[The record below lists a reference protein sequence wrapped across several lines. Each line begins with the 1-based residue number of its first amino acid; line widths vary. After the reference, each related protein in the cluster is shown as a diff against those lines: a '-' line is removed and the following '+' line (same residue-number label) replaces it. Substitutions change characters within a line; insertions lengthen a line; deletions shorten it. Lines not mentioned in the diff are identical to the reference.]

1 MLKSELYE
9 LITTSNNFRFVTVSP
24 PDCGDYKI
32 TYDEFLRIMI
42 KYRKN
47 MSNLMLVCE
56 MSDNERLHFHFI
68 YNFIDHKKHNF
79 LINKEFR
86 GNKWNTLNTQH
97 PPKGGCEYLMKDQ
110 NILHYVDQSYFNRQD
125 LEILFQIKQNAR
137 KTAFR
142 IAKMKREGVFDLPEI
157 PRCFRESD
165 SSSDDMASNLKS

>member
-1 MLKSELYE
+1 MLNRELYE
-9 LITTSNNFRFVTVSP
+9 QIVTSNHFRFVTVSP
-24 PDCGDYKI
+24 PDCGDYQL

-47 MSNLMLVCE
+47 MSALLCVCE

-86 GNKWNTLNTQH
+86 GNKWNTLNTQF
-97 PPKGGCEYLMKDQ
+97 PPKGGYEYLCKDQ
-110 NILHYVDQSYFNRQD
+110 NISNYVDQSTFTINDIEQLYG
-125 LEILFQIKQNAR
+125 IKVAAR
-137 KTAFR
+137 KVAIR
-142 IAKMKREGVFDLPEI
+142 LAKMKRQGSFDIPET

-165 SSSDDMASNLKS
+165 SSSG

>member
-9 LITTSNNFRFVTVSP
+9 LITTTNNFRFVTVSP
-24 PDCGDYKI
+24 PDCGDYQI

-47 MSNLMLVCE
+47 MSNLLLVCE

-86 GNKWNTLNTQH
+86 GNKWNTLNTQF
-97 PPKGGCEYLMKDQ
+97 PPKGGYEYLMKDH
-110 NILHYVDQSYFNRQD
+110 NISHYVDQSIFTITDINN
-125 LEILFQIKQNAR
+125 LFSVKLAAR
-137 KTAFR
+137 KVAFKL
-142 IAKMKREGVFDLPEI
+142 AKMKREGSMDLPI
-157 PRCFRESD
+157 TPRCFRESD
-165 SSSDDMASNLKS
+165 STSSDLAR